1 MNGPTKKPTRQ
12 TTSKPTGK
20 KSPAKPR
27 AGKDG
32 HPPAPF
38 SKSRSSTKRS
48 PPSTGKTTSR
58 AARGPASTSR
68 GKRPSIAVRKAAA
81 TRSAQAALKRAAAKI
96 RQLEAKGAAAKR
108 AAKAHRAEL
117 AKLKSKL
124 KDARKAGKSAKARSK
139 VTRAANAAAQRA
151 TRAAPPT
158 VSRETRLSAES
169 RTYSGPEVPM
179 PENGF
184 AESRLFRSGASLLGY
199 LEGRPGILKIQS
211 VTPLLPPI
219 GTTPTQHE
227 RGRPADVAA
236 RIEALDLLITDRGS
250 NHEALIWDAYWD
262 AEDFGALL
270 EVEVDSDSGGDT

>member
-1 MNGPTKKPTRQ
+1 MKEPKKKPTRP

-20 KSPAKPR
+20 KSPAKRP
-27 AGKDG
+27 AGKAG
-32 HPPAPF
+32 HPRVPS

-48 PPSTGKTTSR
+48 K
-58 AARGPASTSR
+58 
-68 GKRPSIAVRKAAA
+68 PSIRRTGARTSSVTSTRARTAKAAA
-81 TRSAQAALKRAAAKI
+81 TRAAQAALKRAAAKI

-108 AAKAHRAEL
+108 AAKAHRAAL
-117 AKLKSKL
+117 SKLRSKL
-124 KDARKAGKSAKARSK
+124 KQARKAGKSAKARSK

-158 VSRETRLSAES
+158 VARETRFAAES
-169 RTYSGPEVPM
+169 RTTYSGPEVPT

-184 AESRLFRSGASLLGY
+184 SESRLFRSGASLLGY
-199 LEGRPGILKIQS
+199 LEGRPGILKIGS

-219 GTTPTQHE
+219 GTVPTQHE

-236 RIEALDLLITDRGS
+236 RIESLDLIISDKGS